1 MKDLPNKL
9 RIKASMIELGE
20 RIAWGSEAVLMKEAA
35 NKIEELEAELAAI
48 KSAPVVMP
56 ERLTVPMPIWKDVRQ
71 PYGDPLNA
79 VRIGEVT
86 HFNLALDEIARL
98 NRSKT

>member
-35 NKIEELEAELAAI
+35 NKIEELEAELAAHNGGT
-48 KSAPVVMP
+48 KGR
-56 ERLTVPMPIWKDVRQ
+56 ET
-71 PYGDPLNA
+71 
-79 VRIGEVT
+79 
-86 HFNLALDEIARL
+86 
-98 NRSKT
+98 